1 MNYFLAKRSQ
11 DIMQSRQ
18 ICFCFIVGHDGF
30 EITLTCHEQVIQSNR
45 VEVDNLMSIM
55 SINYKTI
62 HHT

>member
-1 MNYFLAKRSQ
+1 
-11 DIMQSRQ
+11 MQSRQ

-30 EITLTCHEQVIQSNR
+30 EITLTCHEQVIQSNG

-55 SINYKTI
+55 SIKYKTI